1 MGDSSP
7 ADLHLFALVEGEV
20 IDGPVCVGPDE
31 VDSAVTTER
40 PPLCVDDHLVEYKQ
54 SLTYLQIT
62 G

>member
-20 IDGPVCVGPDE
+20 IDGPVGVGPDE
-31 VDSAVTTER
+31 VDGAVATER

-54 SLTYLQIT
+54 SLTY
-62 G
+62 